1 MRSVIVCMGR
11 TNGWLWERV
20 LKRDSVWNEWRIK
33 YMHIHTRT
41 RQWKKL
47 LPNGAAIIH
56 FTLLYSF
63 GYFSTLPLDKHVT
76 QYIYSEWVWI
86 LVFPC
91 HGKYRKELRTQL
103 LWQGKNVCC
112 KRKKSNELI
121 YIFFLLSLPSSH
133 FFSVLFAH
141 FSWRFCCFLC
151 SLPNLLWENECCNF
165 GAMPVCN
172 SNNCL
177 H

>member
-1 MRSVIVCMGR
+1 MEWVENQIHAHSHAHTTMKQIITERSGHYSFYTVIFI
-11 TNGWLWERV
+11 
-20 LKRDSVWNEWRIK
+20 RIFF
-33 YMHIHTRT
+33 
-41 RQWKKL
+41 
-47 LPNGAAIIH
+47 H
-56 FTLLYSF
+56 FTVRQTRNSVHIF
-63 GYFSTLPLDKHVT
+63 
-76 QYIYSEWVWI
+76 EWVWI

-103 LWQGKNVCC
+103 LWQGKCVCC

-141 FSWRFCCFLC
+141 FSWRFCCFLG